1 MTPPPIWFG
10 TDESPPGPGN
20 VMVLYYHHDGESHW
34 CSPEQVRKRV
44 EDILNGGKPEEEWG
58 KRMENMMVVPYGK
71 WWESKAITDAR
82 AVYNS
87 VCSDAEAVCTK
98 AISDAEAVCDRAR
111 SDAWAVYAKARSDA
125 WAVYDKACSDAR
137 AVYVKACSALWGEQ
151 FNAETWVAERF
162 G

>member
-34 CSPEQVRKRV
+34 CSPEQVRNRV
-44 EDILNGGKPEEEWG
+44 EGILNGDKPEEEWG
-58 KRMENMMVVPYGK
+58 ERMENMRIVPYGE
-71 WWESKAITDAR
+71 WWKSR
-82 AVYNS
+82 A
-87 VCSDAEAVCTK
+87 C
-98 AISDAEAVCDRAR
+98 
-111 SDAWAVYAKARSDA
+111 SDAWAVSAKACFDA
-125 WAVYDKACSDAR
+125 GAVYDKACSDAG
-137 AVYVKACSALWGEQ
+137 AVYAKACSALWGEE